1 MANLIF
7 PVTVQDMI
15 AFAERLKALREMRK
29 LTQVRLAE
37 MIGTNARGYNR
48 WERGTAL
55 PQIDTVLKLADV
67 LNVSLDE
74 LMGRTTTMNEP
85 TVHNQELYALL
96 REVDALPDA
105 EQQALIILMDSL
117 VKRAKIDKVLAK

>member
-1 MANLIF
+1 MTNFVF
-7 PVTVQDMI
+7 PFTVQDMI
-15 AFAERLKALREMRK
+15 AFAERLKNLRSMRK

-37 MIGTNARGYNR
+37 MVGVNARGYNR

-55 PQIDTVLKLADV
+55 PQLDTLIRLADV

-74 LMGRTTTMNEP
+74 LAGRTATVQAP
-85 TVHNQELYALL
+85 TVHNQKLYALL
-96 REVDALPDA
+96 QEVDALPDA

-117 VKRAKIDKVLAK
+117 VKRSKIDRVLAA